1 MTPDVNLLVAAM
13 RLDHPH
19 HAMAFTHLQAQ
30 LKLASERPNQSSI
43 MLFGVVVAGFIRI
56 VTNRRIFQLPS
67 SLLQAIDFVETLL
80 SAPGVVFQGA
90 GSDWPSFRD
99 LSLQTDINPDSS
111 TDVWIA
117 ACALQWSQILHTFDR
132 DFKKILPAENLYLV
146 SR

>member
-19 HAMAFTHLQAQ
+19 HALAFNHLQEQ
-30 LKLASERPNQSSI
+30 LKLASQRPNQTSI

-67 SLLQAIDFVETLL
+67 SLQQAIDFVETLL
-80 SAPGVVFQGA
+80 ISPGVVFQGA
-90 GSDWPSFRD
+90 GCDWSSFKD
-99 LSLQTDINPDSS
+99 LSLKSDFNADSA

-117 ACALQWSQILHTFDR
+117 ACSLQWGQILHTFDR
-132 DFKKILPAENLYLV
+132 DFKKILPSEHLYLV

>member
-19 HAMAFTHLQAQ
+19 HALALNHLQEQ
-30 LKLASERPNQSSI
+30 LKLASQRPNQASI

-67 SLLQAIDFVETLL
+67 SLQQAIDFVETLL
-80 SAPGVVFQGA
+80 ISPGVVFQGA
-90 GSDWPSFRD
+90 GSDWSRFKD
-99 LSLQTDINPDSS
+99 LSLKSDFNSDSA

-117 ACALQWSQILHTFDR
+117 ACSLQWGQILHTFDR
-132 DFKKILPAENLYLV
+132 DFKKILPAEHLYLV